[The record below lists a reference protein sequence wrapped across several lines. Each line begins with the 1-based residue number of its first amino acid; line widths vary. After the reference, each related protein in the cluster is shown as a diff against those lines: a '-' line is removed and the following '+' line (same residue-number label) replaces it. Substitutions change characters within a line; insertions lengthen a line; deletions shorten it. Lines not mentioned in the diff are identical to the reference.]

1 MLCKLIQR
9 LTGKK
14 PPHIEL
20 FADAG
25 DAFRVRLRAA
35 NGEILMSSEA
45 YSNES
50 NAWRAARVLASHT
63 NLEVKES
70 K

>member
-20 FADAG
+20 FSDAG
-25 DAFRVRLRAA
+25 DAFRVRIRGA
-35 NGEILMSSEA
+35 NGEIMLSSEA
-45 YSNES
+45 YAND
-50 NAWRAARVLASHT
+50 ADARRAAYDLSAVTGLK
-63 NLEVKES
+63 VK
-70 K
+70 

>member
-14 PPHIEL
+14 PPHIEM

-25 DAFRVRLRAA
+25 DAYRVRLRAA

-50 NAWRAARVLASHT
+50 NAWRAARTLSAYT
-63 NLEVKES
+63 DFEVKEP

>member
-1 MLCKLIQR
+1 MLCKFIQR

-25 DAFRVRLRAA
+25 DAYRVRLRAA